1 VQRNEERCAA
11 PSSGQRIGVRD
22 GPSHVGFSAEART
35 GEQCPELLKR
45 EAERQWRSQRIGS
58 CKQRHALAAGIGH
71 SSAETSEEASQGKQR
86 MLNHGKG
93 EHPGR
98 MAAQIVPVGDNEQKA
113 LRNQRGEHSKDRKIP
128 HVCGIETNFARRAL
142 GEKKRKHN
150 A

>member
-1 VQRNEERCAA
+1 
-11 PSSGQRIGVRD
+11 
-22 GPSHVGFSAEART
+22 
-35 GEQCPELLKR
+35 
-45 EAERQWRSQRIGS
+45 
-58 CKQRHALAAGIGH
+58 
-71 SSAETSEEASQGKQR
+71 
-86 MLNHGKG
+86 
-93 EHPGR
+93 